1 MVKLYELSR
10 LVMPT
15 GNFINNIELFVNKE
29 QKPCLI
35 NGAMRN
41 CNVYKFNTWMNLFAP
56 KKHYY
61 YCDLGEIYLK
71 IEAEGNYILQVT
83 GSNRNPAF
91 NRIDDIIL
99 TLECRGNTEIKIPD
113 AGKYEGI
120 FYTIIE
126 DKNNPITLKGGAWC
140 TDKTPQRDNKLAIV
154 TCTFK
159 REDYINKNIAL
170 FEQFIHEN
178 PELNEKIKLIVT
190 DNGKTLDVNRSNDK
204 VKIIPNM
211 NAGGAGGFTRGLMD
225 VMEQNAGFTR
235 VLFMDD
241 DVEIFPES
249 FYRTLM
255 LSNYLKEEYK
265 DAILSGAM
273 LDLYNRNNYVEG
285 LAVQNAGWVTPIHPP
300 CDIRDY
306 DKVLSVNTF
315 NSKIFK
321 DESQKISSAWWYC
334 SYTIDTFKEKGL
346 PMPFFFRCD
355 DIEYNWRNFGKEHIQ
370 MNGVSVWHA
379 SFEWRVSNIV
389 WYYYSRRNYLI
400 SSIIYK
406 INSKK
411 NNINTLWQEL
421 KYLIHSYDYISL
433 EIYLKMLKDV
443 ISGAKILNINPE
455 KQFMELNSVNKK
467 AEYIICED
475 ENELNYAKH
484 HRVHA
489 KKWRKFVWKIAKHG
503 IYAPDF
509 LFKKRGVALDWY
521 PPKEDFM
528 LVKEIKVYNLFTK
541 KYAIRKFDRKKLNY
555 YEKEIQKLIDE
566 IDKNYNKLQQD
577 YLEAHKEFSTV
588 EFWKEYLEINKPNI
602 SNKKESE
609 LICQK

>member
-126 DKNNPITLKGGAWC
+126 DKNNPITLKGGTWC

-170 FEQFIHEN
+170 FEKFIDDN

-190 DNGKTLDVNRSNDK
+190 DNGKTLDVGRSNDK

-211 NAGGAGGFTRGLMD
+211 NAGGAGGFTRGLID
-225 VMEQNAGFTR
+225 VIEQNAGFTR

-255 LSNYLKEEYK
+255 LSNYLKEEFK
-265 DAILSGAM
+265 DAFINGAM
-273 LDLYNRNNYVEG
+273 LDLYNKSLFFENLAIQSDLWVRAYRPAEPLHYDSILNINDIPAHVFSNPNEKTDTAWWFHCFDMSLVRDKGLPFPCFFRGDDVEWSWRHFGKHHISMNGICLWHAPFIYKSSKVTDYYYRPRNMFCINVLYTPNFKNNFRRYFKQMLSYI
-285 LAVQNAGWVTPIHPP
+285 LATYDYKALEVFVIALR
-300 CDIRDY
+300 DI
-306 DKVLSVNTF
+306 LQG
-315 NSKIFK
+315 SKIFK
-321 DESQKISSAWWYC
+321 E
-334 SYTIDTFKEKGL
+334 
-346 PMPFFFRCD
+346 
-355 DIEYNWRNFGKEHIQ
+355 
-370 MNGVSVWHA
+370 
-379 SFEWRVSNIV
+379 
-389 WYYYSRRNYLI
+389 
-400 SSIIYK
+400 
-406 INSKK
+406 
-411 NNINTLWQEL
+411 
-421 KYLIHSYDYISL
+421 
-433 EIYLKMLKDV
+433 
-443 ISGAKILNINPE
+443 NPE
-455 KQFMELNSVNKK
+455 KQFKEINASGSKI
-467 AEYIICED
+467 EYIECND
-475 ENELNYAKH
+475 EGELHYART

-489 KKWRKFVWKIAKHG
+489 KKWRKFVWKITHKG
-503 IYAPDF
+503 RFAPKF
-509 LFKKRGVALDWY
+509 LFKKHGIALDWY
-521 PPKEDFM
+521 PPVEDFT
-528 LVKEIKVYNLFTK
+528 LVKEAKVYNLFTK
-541 KYAIRKFDRKKLNY
+541 KYTIRKFDKKKLNY
-555 YEKEIQKLIDE
+555 YEKEIKTLIDKIYE
-566 IDKNYNKLQQD
+566 NYDALQKDYQD
-577 YLEAHKEFSTV
+577 AHKEFSTID
-588 EFWKEYLEINKPNI
+588 FWKMYLEINKPEVI
-602 SNKKESE
+602 KKESE

>member
-113 AGKYEGI
+113 AEKYEGI

-190 DNGKTLDVNRSNDK
+190 DNGKTLDVGRSNDK

-355 DIEYNWRNFGKEHIQ
+355 DIEYNWRNFGREHIQ
-370 MNGVSVWHA
+370 MNGISVWHA
-379 SFEWRVSNIV
+379 SFGWRVSNV
-389 WYYYSRRNYLI
+389 VDYYYSRRNYFIASLMHKSHNQKTNMKTI
-400 SSIIYK
+400 KQIAEMLLCK
-406 INSKK
+406 
-411 NNINTLWQEL
+411 
-421 KYLIHSYDYISL
+421 YDYTSL
-433 EIYLKMLKDV
+433 EIYLKMLKDF
-443 ISGAKILNINPE
+443 ISGSEILTKNPEEQFAFLNSINKQIQYENCENEAELNFAKIHNT
-455 KQFMELNSVNKK
+455 
-467 AEYIICED
+467 
-475 ENELNYAKH
+475 
-484 HRVHA
+484 RV
-489 KKWRKFVWKIAKHG
+489 KKWRKLLWKITSHG
-503 IYAPDF
+503 IYCPEF
-509 LFKKRGVALDWY
+509 LFKKKTVALEWRTNLR
-521 PPKEDFM
+521 DFI
-528 LVKEIKVYNLFTK
+528 LTKEIKVYNLFTS
-541 KYAIRKFDRKKLNY
+541 KYTYRRFDRKKLISFS
-555 YEKEIQKLIDE
+555 KELKQLINK
-566 IDKNYNKLQQD
+566 IDKNYTEYEIDYSNALNK
-577 YLEAHKEFSTV
+577 FSTV
-588 EFWKEYLEINKPNI
+588 EFWKKYLEI
-602 SNKKESE
+602 
-609 LICQK
+609 

>member
-113 AGKYEGI
+113 AEKYEGI

-170 FEQFIHEN
+170 FEKFIDDN

-190 DNGKTLDVNRSNDK
+190 DNGKTLDTARSNDR

-211 NAGGAGGFTRGLMD
+211 NAGGAGGFTRGLID
-225 VMEQNAGFTR
+225 VIEQNSGFTR

-255 LSNYLKEEYK
+255 LSNYLKEEFK

-355 DIEYNWRNFGKEHIQ
+355 DIEYNWRNFGREHIQ
-370 MNGVSVWHA
+370 MNGISVWHA
-379 SFEWRVSNIV
+379 PFQWRVSKV
-389 WYYYSRRNYLI
+389 VDYYYSRRNYTI
-400 SSIIYK
+400 ASMIH
-406 INSKK
+406 KK
-411 NNINTLWQEL
+411 NNQQCNIKTMVHILNGLL
-421 KYLIHSYDYISL
+421 DRYDYISL
-433 EIYLKMLKDV
+433 EIYLNMLRDV
-443 ISGAKILNINPE
+443 ISGSKILTKNPEEQFAKISSIN
-455 KQFMELNSVNKK
+455 KQIQYEDCNSEGEL
-467 AEYIICED
+467 D
-475 ENELNYAKH
+475 FAKN
-484 HRVHA
+484 HRTKV
-489 KKWRKFVWKIAKHG
+489 KNWRRLLWRITSHG
-503 IYAPDF
+503 IYCPKC
-509 LFKKRGVALDWY
+509 LFKKNTIALEWRSDIR
-521 PPKEDFM
+521 DFI
-528 LVKEIKVYNLFTK
+528 LTKKVKVYNLFTS
-541 KYAIRKFDRKKLNY
+541 KYTYREFDRKKLKSY
-555 YEKEIQKLIDE
+555 KKEAVKLINQ
-566 IDKNYNKLQQD
+566 IDKNYRQLNQD
-577 YLEAHKEFSTV
+577 YINAQKVFSTV
-588 EFWKEYLEINKPNI
+588 EFWKKYLEI
-602 SNKKESE
+602 
-609 LICQK
+609 